1 MADTSA
7 VRSEPAELDLPL
19 VAKRRVSI
27 VSLLGFGAGAMALLG
42 LIAIAAATYGGIDAS
57 VRLLRQQSLATVD
70 NLIARVSHH
79 LRPAEDVIGFLAGR
93 IEKGDLDPTDT
104 ARLSAAFVG
113 ALAAAPQI
121 DGISYMPS
129 SQLSL
134 AVVRQDGE
142 LRLKRVDMRS
152 VPGAEEEFINTIS
165 QDGLFWGDLIYSP
178 LLNEPVLNVRQRV
191 GGNAA
196 LAAVVSL
203 GELSRLVSNFGD
215 GPNQRTFILV
225 NRDQVLAHPSLVD
238 HWHEYVVQQ
247 RLPTIAEVGDPVL
260 AAMWGPRSRSWI
272 ANQVLAGGLGHR
284 VSVNGVE
291 YVFVYREFL
300 GFGPQTWII
309 GQYLPLSDIMP
320 FTRGIAVGGL
330 AGIVLLVAA
339 GVFAWRI
346 GRWIGRP
353 VAGLA
358 EAADQ
363 VRSLDFEGPDLP
375 RSVIREI
382 DAAATA
388 FNASRQA
395 LRWFSLYVPRRLV
408 TRLLAE
414 GEATMVSRRRQ
425 VTVMFTDIVGF
436 TPMAEQL
443 GEKETA
449 ELLNEHFA
457 LLAGYI
463 EAEGGV
469 IDKFMGDAVM
479 ATWGAIKRTEDHAAQ
494 ACRAA
499 RGIAGAV
506 VEQNAKRVAEGLPP
520 VRVRVGLHSGPVV
533 VGNIGSPGRINFT
546 VVGDTVNAAQRLEVL
561 GKLFLK
567 DDEQVVV
574 LCSEATHR
582 AAGEAGQGEPVGEH
596 HLTGREGTVRVWRLS

>member
-1 MADTSA
+1 MTDKTATPA
-7 VRSEPAELDLPL
+7 EPLELDLPL
-19 VAKRRVSI
+19 DAKRRVSI
-27 VSLLGFGAGAMALLG
+27 VWLLGFGAGAMALLG
-42 LIAIAAATYGGIDAS
+42 LVAIGVAILGGIDAS
-57 VRLLRQQSLATVD
+57 VRLLRQHSLATVD
-70 NLIARVSHH
+70 TLIARVSLH
-79 LRPAEDVIGFLAGR
+79 LRPAEDVIAFLAAR
-93 IEKGDLDPTDT
+93 IADGDLDPADS

-113 ALAAAPQI
+113 ALATAPQI

-129 SQLSL
+129 SKLSL
-134 AVVRQDGE
+134 AVVRQNGE
-142 LRLKRVDMRS
+142 LRLKRIDLRT
-152 VPGAEEEFINTIS
+152 VPGAEEEFFNTVS

-178 LLNEPVLNVRQRV
+178 LLSEPVLNVRQRV
-191 GGNAA
+191 GSNAA

-215 GPNQRTFILV
+215 GPGQRAFILV
-225 NRDQVLAHPSLVD
+225 NHNQVLAHPGLVD
-238 HWHEYVVQQ
+238 RWHEYVVQQ
-247 RLPTIAEVGDPVL
+247 RLPTIGEVGDPVL
-260 AAMWGPRSRSWI
+260 AAMWGPRARSWI
-272 ANQVLAGGLGHR
+272 ASQVLAGGLGHR
-284 VSVNGVE
+284 VSVDGVE
-291 YVFVYREFL
+291 YVFIYREFL

-309 GQYLPLSDIMP
+309 GQYLPVSDILP
-320 FTRGIAVGGL
+320 LTRGIAFGGL
-330 AGIVLLVAA
+330 AAIVLLAAA
-339 GVFAWRI
+339 GLFAWRI

-358 EAADQ
+358 EAAHQ
-363 VRSLDFEGPDLP
+363 IRSLDFDGPDLP
-375 RSVIREI
+375 RSVLREI

-457 LLAGYI
+457 LLAHFI

-499 RGIAGAV
+499 HGIAHAV
-506 VEQNAKRVAEGLPP
+506 VEQNAKRLAEGLPP

-567 DDEQVVV
+567 EDEQVVV

-582 AAGEAGQGEPVGEH
+582 AAGTAATGEPVGEH
-596 HLTGREGTVRVWRLS
+596 HLTGREGTVQVWRLR